1 MKFVLS
7 KEEDEEAM
15 ETELFT
21 NIGQN
26 QVVND
31 RFVNK
36 DTNNYFADDYEDYDD
51 YDDYDDYGDYN
62 D

>member
-1 MKFVLS
+1 MLS

-36 DTNNYFADDYEDYDD
+36 DTNNYFSDDYEDYDD

>member
-1 MKFVLS
+1 MLS

>member
-1 MKFVLS
+1 MLS

-36 DTNNYFADDYEDYDD
+36 DTNNYFADDYED
-51 YDDYDDYGDYN
+51 
-62 D
+62 

>member
-1 MKFVLS
+1 MLS

-31 RFVNK
+31 RCVNK
-36 DTNNYFADDYEDYDD
+36 DVKNYFADDYEDYND
-51 YDDYDDYGDYN
+51 YDDYDDCGDY
-62 D
+62 DD